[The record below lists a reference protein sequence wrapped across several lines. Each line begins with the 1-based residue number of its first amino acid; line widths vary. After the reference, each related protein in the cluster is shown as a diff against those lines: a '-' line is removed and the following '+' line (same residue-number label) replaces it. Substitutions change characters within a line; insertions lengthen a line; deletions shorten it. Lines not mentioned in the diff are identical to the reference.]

1 VTKIQLSGDIKTL
14 KTLSE
19 LFDGKQ
25 MQININCDNSHKDVY
40 YLSGDLKLNIDVN
53 NIHLSIPMI
62 SNIIDEINFICN
74 FVLRNY
80 TPITFAHIWI
90 DNACYIFIKDTV
102 RLEDE
107 IQGDNKY
114 EYEKELIGKILQKK
128 DGDRVLIKILQ
139 SLFEY
144 DLDWVNL
151 YRILE
156 LIESQKIDIVK
167 RKWLSNE
174 EYKLFKW
181 TANSPDVLGIKS
193 RHGKQTHKSPAKP
206 MTIFQ
211 ARYLIKNL
219 IIKYITE

>member
-1 VTKIQLSGDIKTL
+1 MTKIQLSGDIKTL

-25 MQININCDNSHKDVY
+25 INIDCDNIHKDVY
-40 YLSGDLKLNIDVN
+40 YLSGDLKLNIDIN

-62 SNIIDEINFICN
+62 SNIINEINFICN

-80 TPITFAHIWI
+80 TPVSFAHIWI
-90 DNACYIFIKDTV
+90 YNTCYIFIEDTV
-102 RLEDE
+102 GIEDE

-114 EYEKELIGKILQKK
+114 KYEKELIEKILQKK

-181 TANSPDVLGIKS
+181 TANSPEVLGIKS
-193 RHGKQTHKSPAKP
+193 RHGKQTHKSPTKP

-219 IIKYITE
+219 IIKYIME